1 MEDGIERSSLN
12 LHTNKTD
19 KEVIEKINDLL
30 YVYIPEGR
38 EWEDFIITNNRE
50 KAVELIKKNKGRIEI
65 FKKDFLVYI
74 NQLMPV
80 YLLIINIMKIE
91 F

>member
-1 MEDGIERSSLN
+1 MEDGTERSSLN

-30 YVYIPEGR
+30 YVYIPEGG

-50 KAVELIKKNKGRIEI
+50 KAVELIKKNKD
-65 FKKDFLVYI
+65 K
-74 NQLMPV
+74 
-80 YLLIINIMKIE
+80 
-91 F
+91 

>member
-19 KEVIEKINDLL
+19 KEDKEKINDLL
-30 YVYIPEGR
+30 YVYIPEGG
-38 EWEDFIITNNRE
+38 EWEDFIIINNRE

-65 FKKDFLVYI
+65 FKKEFYGVYKPTYTCLSI
-74 NQLMPV
+74 N
-80 YLLIINIMKIE
+80 NKHNE
-91 F
+91 N